1 MILEE
6 NINYGF
12 YRTLYSNKTTGIILC
27 IVFGCLT
34 AAYSL
39 FSSESLSQIPISN
52 YIALSSNIALL
63 LFWIFGVTENG
74 LESTGKQYAKALLST
89 IDLL

>member
-1 MILEE
+1 MFL
-6 NINYGF
+6 
-12 YRTLYSNKTTGIILC
+12 
-27 IVFGCLT
+27 
-34 AAYSL
+34 
-39 FSSESLSQIPISN
+39 N
-52 YIALSSNIALL
+52 YIAFSSNIALL